1 MIVMS
6 EKTVVIYG
14 GLRYLSFM
22 WFILAALHSL
32 HSKLSISEIELIGI
46 MPLYVKAEVFL
57 KFSDMQNING
67 ENFCILVVSYYS
79 TGFCTGWKSL
89 YLT

>member
-1 MIVMS
+1 
-6 EKTVVIYG
+6 
-14 GLRYLSFM
+14 
-22 WFILAALHSL
+22 
-32 HSKLSISEIELIGI
+32 